1 MKNLGAWLIA
11 IGSGIVLIAFCIGNT
26 VSAEVPDLSLSSLT
40 GSILTRH
47 QEVANL
53 PKLQLQTMIF
63 QSGIA
68 VFLAGAIFVGCGA
81 ILETLTPPQPLDATA
96 PSPSMAPSE
105 LPASAN
111 EEAGAPDMADGEPE
125 PDGYGWVFIVVGG
138 LLAVLLIFAIATSQQ
153 NSADVRPA
161 ATNTTEVVPAE
172 NIQSESDRQAT
183 SKSKRH
189 R

>member
-11 IGSGIVLIAFCIGNT
+11 IGSGVVLVAFLIGNT

-40 GSILTRH
+40 GSIPTRH
-47 QEVANL
+47 QEVVNL

-68 VFLAGAIFVGCGA
+68 LFLAGAIFAGCGA
-81 ILETLTPPQPLDATA
+81 ILEALTPSQPLDATT
-96 PSPSMAPSE
+96 PLPSMAPSE
-105 LPASAN
+105 LPASAA
-111 EEAGAPDMADGEPE
+111 EEAGTPDMAYGEPE
-125 PDGYGWVFIVVGG
+125 PESYGWVFVVVGG
-138 LLAVLLIFAIATSQQ
+138 LLAVLLILAIATSPQ

-172 NIQSESDRQAT
+172 NIQWESDRQT
-183 SKSKRH
+183 PSKSKRH